1 MFAYSP
7 STLLSTQV
15 CWNGLLSSFYGD
27 AFDGVAA
34 FLAAGYFGAAGLTD
48 GVGASTTALTL
59 TPF

>member
-15 CWNGLLSSFYGD
+15 CWNGLLSSFFGD
-27 AFDGVAA
+27 SFDGVAA
-34 FLAAGYFGAAGLTD
+34 FFAAGFFGAAGLAA
-48 GVGASTTALTL
+48 GVGAATALTL